1 MFTGG
6 LTLKPENRRL
16 RGNTVFPS
24 SALPEEM
31 DFPSLCCC
39 VSLLDG
45 SFLDNFSIVRKRFC
59 VKLSAIITAVS
70 ILDANL
76 IVLSIRAKFF
86 PPLFNSDC
94 AVRVFYILPVALQH
108 AVFCHAEGY
117 LLHCKTRSF
126 ALQKVAFCN
135 LLDYQCVTDVWQ
147 GLRFLVGRACLK
159 CKVFLKGKARV
170 DILMQN

>member
-1 MFTGG
+1 M
-6 LTLKPENRRL
+6 NRTWQ
-16 RGNTVFPS
+16 GNTLLSS
-24 SALPEEM
+24 SALPEETGLT
-31 DFPSLCCC
+31 SLSCF

-59 VKLSAIITAVS
+59 VKLSVIITAVS

-86 PPLFNSDC
+86 PPLFNCDC

-108 AVFCHAEGY
+108 AVFCLAEGY

-126 ALQKVAFCN
+126 ALQKVIFCN
-135 LLDYQCVTDVWQ
+135 LVDYQCVTDARQ